1 MSRAQRSVFLT
12 YMQPNECNVLA
23 AIHILNR
30 LVTNF
35 PVNGR
40 QAFCTPLLFFFFN
53 FPSIPIEHSKPRNG
67 ELCFPK
73 AQRML
78 SEAVKVKYSLNQEEN
93 RCSENQIHSIHPCM
107 HTVHRENVM
116 GGLMSSSRH
125 INTSTL
131 YYTPNLYLNCT
142 HTPSACVHKCTLTW
156 LRILS
161 LLCNK
166 CSGRFA
172 FIRERERQ
180 C

>member
-12 YMQPNECNVLA
+12 YMQPNECLSSHPHPKRAFNQFSGQWTTSILYTLAVLF
-23 AIHILNR
+23 L
-30 LVTNF
+30 
-35 PVNGR
+35 
-40 QAFCTPLLFFFFN
+40 N
-53 FPSIPIEHSKPRNG
+53 FPSIPIEQSKPRNG

-116 GGLMSSSRH
+116 GGLMSSSRN

-156 LRILS
+156 LCILS